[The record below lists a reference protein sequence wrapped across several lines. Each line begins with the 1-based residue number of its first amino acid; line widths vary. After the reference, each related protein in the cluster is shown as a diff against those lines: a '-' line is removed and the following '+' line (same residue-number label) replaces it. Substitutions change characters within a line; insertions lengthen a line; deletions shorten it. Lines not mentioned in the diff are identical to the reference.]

1 MFNDQKVSSSIQ
13 GQVSNYFAQEY
24 PTFVSFLKD
33 YYAFLETNSNPLDI
47 LGNISDL
54 INIDTFTEV
63 DAFST
68 LVGPLTEDAD
78 EITVS
83 GDVNFPPTDGLLKI
97 DDEVILYKSK
107 KVTENLGFKFTVF
120 SKLTR
125 GHSYNDLSVEGE
137 LSPNVP
143 TVASSHSPNVKV
155 YNQSFTY
162 ILYLLEKIREQYLI
176 DFPKQVLEDNL
187 DTVNVDTVI
196 KRIRDFYISKGTP
209 KAISFYFQFLYQESA
224 DITNYKDLLMGS
236 SDATYQSKEI
246 VRIETLDNYPLGAL
260 ADRGAI
266 LVQGTNEF
274 PVQTVENVF
283 SFASQVFVVILHI
296 YT

>member
-1 MFNDQKVSSSIQ
+1 MCIRDR
-13 GQVSNYFAQEY
+13 
-24 PTFVSFLKD
+24 
-33 YYAFLETNSNPLDI
+33 
-47 LGNISDL
+47 

-78 EITVS
+78 EITVV

-107 KVTENLGFKFTVF
+107 KVTENLGLKFTVF

-209 KAISFYFQFLYQESA
+209 KAISFYFKFLYQESD
-224 DITNYKDLLMGS
+224 DITNYKDLLMVS
-236 SDATYQSKEI
+236 SDANYQSK
-246 VRIETLDNYPLGAL
+246 
-260 ADRGAI
+260 
-266 LVQGTNEF
+266 
-274 PVQTVENVF
+274 
-283 SFASQVFVVILHI
+283 
-296 YT
+296 